1 MKMLKAAVIAVGVL
15 LSTCAAAEKVATLS
29 VQQALMSSKAA
40 EEFRAKLAEEF
51 SGEQKRLVE
60 LEGIA
65 KKLQE
70 DMRKGQAT
78 QTKEVTDQ
86 QRVQFQKAF
95 GEYQRLGQELQQKQ
109 RQREQ
114 AFLQQMRPKLDK
126 VIRGLIEG
134 EGYDMVVNKQATI
147 YVKPELDI
155 TAKVVELL
163 NKQ

>member
-1 MKMLKAAVIAVGVL
+1 MKMLKAAVIAAGIL
-15 LSTCAAAEKVATLS
+15 FSGYAAAEKIASLS
-29 VQQALMSSKAA
+29 VQQALLSSKAA
-40 EEFRAKLAEEF
+40 ETFRAGLAQEF
-51 SGEQKRLVE
+51 SAEQKRLVE
-60 LEGIA
+60 LEAAA
-65 KKLQE
+65 KKIQE
-70 DMRKGQAT
+70 EMRKGQAT
-78 QTKEVTDQ
+78 QSKEVTDQ
-86 QRVQFQKAF
+86 QRVQFQKAY

-126 VIRGLIEG
+126 VIRGLIES

-155 TAKVVELL
+155 TAQVVELL

>member
-1 MKMLKAAVIAVGVL
+1 MKILNAAVLAVGL
-15 LSTCAAAEKVATLS
+15 LLGTQVAAEKVATLS
-29 VQQALMSSKAA
+29 VQQALLSSKAA
-40 EEFRAKLAEEF
+40 EQFRAGLAEEF

-60 LEGIA
+60 LEGVA
-65 KKLQE
+65 KKLQD

-78 QTKEVTDQ
+78 QSKEVTDQ

-95 GEYQRLGQELQQKQ
+95 GEYQRLGQEIQQKQ

-126 VIRGLIEG
+126 VIRGLIDS